1 MNDVI
6 PLLKFT
12 PSAQSA
18 EVLEAITVQR
28 EPLIAALVEG
38 TLDQGGDARHQL
50 LVGPRGIGKTHIM
63 SVLASRI
70 RVEARADIVVAWLDE
85 DPWAIRSYG
94 KFVASIAARVA
105 AETGDAELAKAA
117 SDLRAAG
124 DEGPAAED
132 LLRRAL
138 GDRRLVLLVENLD
151 DIFRRIKDEGQARF
165 RAFAEDWRQLVIVAT
180 TPQLFAGV
188 RRQTSPFYGF
198 FAVTHLEELRLENA
212 VELLKR
218 IARLR
223 EDDELVDF
231 LSTDLAMSRLVAV
244 QALAGGHPRIW
255 LLLAGC
261 ISVPAIEELVPLFL
275 EALDDLTP
283 YYQDRLRMLGDQQQE
298 IVVLLSEAGGAL
310 SNRELADRS
319 GVTQNQVATMLS
331 LLADRGYV
339 RHAELPEGLATGD
352 RRMTFWEL
360 REPLM
365 RLCLDVKQARGE
377 PLRIVVEFLRAW
389 YGPRLLDE
397 LLRLPQS
404 ARLAAT
410 YAAEAFRTLDA
421 PAIQRSILHDSPSEM
436 VKRAERGLTLLPE
449 NTNLQ
454 FAKGTGLLLDGHPA
468 EALEAFTKLVPSTP
482 PGKANAALQFQM
494 AACQRALDQPLSEET
509 LATMEEA
516 HDLDPDD
523 PDAAVLLAQTYELF
537 GRTEEAANAWRQAI
551 ALDPDDANL
560 HSYLGSTLKRLD
572 RTEEAVEAYG
582 SAAALDP
589 ERADVRRTRGQLL
602 IGMGQHAEALEVLA
616 EAVQLAPDEPTAY
629 AYQGLALV
637 HLGRGEEAL
646 ETSQKALELRP
657 DTAPFHN
664 LTGLALMILKRYE
677 EALAAFTRAVELDP
691 DHHDYHDSRGWV
703 LTRLDRRE
711 EAVAAY
717 ERAAELNPGDPA
729 QHNSLANTLRS
740 VGRFDDARRA
750 AERAIEIDGS
760 DPVYR
765 FTLAEIALTQNDHE
779 RALVGFRA
787 AFEVW
792 SDERKTPPGDPNLI
806 CELLWETP
814 DTDNR
819 RRALIAGVAGLY
831 EEFDVL
837 DSLGSALVG
846 TVSLFVD
853 DHVSEAAATNWLDEW
868 TAATSPTELEIPL
881 SILRAALRWKVDH
894 DRAHLL
900 SLPAEQ
906 REILVQ
912 ILMPGEQQLE
922 SDVDA

>member
-50 LVGPRGIGKTHIM
+50 LVGPRGIGKTHIV

-70 RVEARADIVVAWLDE
+70 RAEARADVVVAWLDE
-85 DPWAIRSYG
+85 DPWAIRNYG

-105 AETGDAELAKAA
+105 AETGDAELARAA
-117 SDLRAAG
+117 SGLRATG
-124 DEGPAAED
+124 DQGPAAED

-138 GDRRLVLLVENLD
+138 GDRRLVLLIENLD
-151 DIFRRIKDEGQARF
+151 DIFRRIKEEGQARF

-198 FAVTHLEELRLENA
+198 FAVTHLEELSLENA

-218 IARLR
+218 IAQLR

-298 IVVLLSEAGGAL
+298 VVVLLSESGGAL
-310 SNRELADRS
+310 SNRELAERS
-319 GVTQNQVATMLS
+319 GITQNQVATMLS
-331 LLADRGYV
+331 QLADRGYV
-339 RHAELPEGLATGD
+339 RHAELPDGLATGD
-352 RRMTFWEL
+352 KRMTFWEL

-397 LLRLPQS
+397 LLRLPPS

-410 YAAEAFRTLDA
+410 YAAEAFRTLDT
-421 PAIQRSILHDSPSEM
+421 PSQQRAFLHDSPSEM
-436 VKRAERGLTLLPE
+436 VERAERGLALLPE
-449 NTNLQ
+449 NANLQ
-454 FAKGTGLLLDGHPA
+454 FAKGTALLLDGHPA
-468 EALEAFTKLVPSTP
+468 EALETFTKLVPSAP
-482 PGKANAALQFQM
+482 SGKANAALQFQM
-494 AACQRALDQPLSEET
+494 VACQRALGQPLNEEA
-509 LATMEEA
+509 LATAEEA
-516 HDLDPDD
+516 RRLDPDD
-523 PDAAVLLAQTYELF
+523 LDIAVLLAQTYDLF
-537 GRTEEAANAWRQAI
+537 GRTEEAADAWRQAI

-560 HSYLGSTLKRLD
+560 HSYLGSALRQLN
-572 RTEEAVEAYG
+572 RPEEAIKAYG

-589 ERADVRRTRGQLL
+589 ESTDVRQTLGQLL
-602 IGMGQHAEALEVLA
+602 IGIGQSAEALEVLT
-616 EAVQLAPDEPTAY
+616 EAVELAPDEPSSHAY
-629 AYQGLALV
+629 LSLALLR
-637 HLGRGEEAL
+637 LGREEEAL
-646 ETSQKALELRP
+646 EASLKASKLRP
-657 DTAPFHN
+657 DAAPFHN
-664 LTGLALMILKRYE
+664 VTGLALMALKRDE
-677 EALAAFTRAVELDP
+677 EALAAFTSAVELAP
-691 DHHDYHDSRGWV
+691 NNHGYHRNRGWAFD
-703 LTRLDRRE
+703 RLDRLE
-711 EAVAAY
+711 EAIAGY
-717 ERAAELNPGDPA
+717 EQAVELNPVNPTL
-729 QHNSLANTLRS
+729 HSLLASSLCAG
-740 VGRFDDARRA
+740 GRFDEAQGA
-750 AERAIEIDGS
+750 AERAVEIDGS
-760 DPVYR
+760 NPVYR
-765 FTLAEIALTQNDHE
+765 FTLAEITLTREDHN
-779 RALVGFRA
+779 RALREFRTA
-787 AFEVW
+787 LEIW
-792 SDERKTPPGDPNLI
+792 SDKREAPPGDLELI
-806 CELLWETP
+806 CRLLWETP
-814 DTDNR
+814 DTGAR
-819 RRALIAGVAGLY
+819 RRTLISGITSLY
-831 EEFDVL
+831 KEFDAL
-837 DSLGSALVG
+837 DSLGSALVD
-846 TVSLFVD
+846 TVPLFVD
-853 DHVSEAAATNWLDEW
+853 EEVSETKAASWLEEW
-868 TAATSPTELEIPL
+868 TAATSSAELDIPL
-881 SILRAALRWKVDH
+881 SILRAALRWKGDH

-912 ILMPGEQQLE
+912 MLMPDEDSG
-922 SDVDA
+922 